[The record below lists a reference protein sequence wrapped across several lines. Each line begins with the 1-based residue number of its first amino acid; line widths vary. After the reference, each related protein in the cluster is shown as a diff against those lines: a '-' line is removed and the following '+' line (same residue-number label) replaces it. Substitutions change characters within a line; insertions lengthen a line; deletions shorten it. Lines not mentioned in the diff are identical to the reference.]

1 MVAHRGAKRC
11 EAGIHRVPGGKTHR
25 HVPHGD
31 AADDG
36 RCPTDGGRADRGR
49 AEPADLGQRLF
60 ARIIRRQG
68 RFGPAFQP
76 ARRLGTG

>member
-11 EAGIHRVPGGKTHR
+11 EAGIHRVPGVKLTGTYR
-25 HVPHGD
+25 MATPPTMAD
-31 AADDG
+31 ALPMAGALID
-36 RCPTDGGRADRGR
+36 R
-49 AEPADLGQRLF
+49 AEPADLGQRLS